1 MKLKL
6 VTIALLVGQLFVGR
20 SALANDYLSSRETQ
34 ILTNEVLRAYAEV
47 PEAKHCVNNV
57 REGYPEIALGFCY
70 SWYKQALTEE
80 QKAAANIYLTTAY
93 ERINDSI
100 NRSRE

>member
-20 SALANDYLSSRETQ
+20 SALANETQ
-34 ILTNEVLRAYAEV
+34 RITSEAIRAYAEV

-80 QKAAANIYLTTAY
+80 QKAAANVFLTTAY
-93 ERINDSI
+93 EHINDSI

>member
-20 SALANDYLSSRETQ
+20 SALANETQ
-34 ILTNEVLRAYAEV
+34 RITNEALRAYAEV
-47 PEAKHCVNNV
+47 PEAKVCINNL
-57 REGYPEIALGFCY
+57 REGYPQIALGFCY

-80 QKAAANIYLTTAY
+80 QKAAANVFLTTAY
-93 ERINDSI
+93 ERITDDI
-100 NRSRE
+100 NNSRE